1 LNRENEK
8 AMFASKKRI
17 TRKRTRNTGKGAK
30 MGSHGFKVNKGTVV
44 RLAKSTSGGWSRG
57 EKPAPREEVIAT
69 LADMVNT
76 DPSIKKIKKHI
87 KVFSVSYSNKP
98 QYGGM
103 WDKEKKQVTI
113 KDYPSLTAPYL
124 RHTIIHEIVGHVFW
138 DLSRKWRRNELVKFN
153 ELANSL
159 PPVDDYV
166 KTYEND
172 KRNDED
178 DDLKL
183 FKKSVEHIPDYD
195 ASDYEAEE
203 YEEKLKKFEEK
214 RKNNGHESMTRYANE
229 QHSAI
234 TEIMYND
241 MASGKRRLINDS
253 DKQKLI
259 QAWKE
264 LHY

>member
-1 LNRENEK
+1 LNRDQEK

-17 TRKRTRNTGKGAK
+17 TRKRTRNTGKSAK
-30 MGSHGFKVNKGTVV
+30 MGSHGFKVHKGTVV
-44 RLAKSTSGGWSRG
+44 RLSKETAGGWSRG
-57 EKPAPREEVIAT
+57 GKPAPREEVIAT
-69 LADMVNT
+69 LADMINT

-87 KVFSVSYSNKP
+87 KVFSVSYSDKP

-103 WDKEKKQVTI
+103 WDFDKKQITI
-113 KDYPSLTAPYL
+113 KDYPSLTPPYL
-124 RHTIIHEIVGHVFW
+124 RHTIVHEIVGHVFW

-159 PPVDDYV
+159 PPVNDYV
-166 KTYEND
+166 KKYEND
-172 KRNDED
+172 KANGEH

-183 FKKSVEHIPDYD
+183 FEKSIEHIPEYD
-195 ASDYEAEE
+195 ANDELANELQ
-203 YEEKLKKFEEK
+203 EKTKNFQEK
-214 RKNNGHESMTRYANE
+214 RKTNGHDSMTVYANE

-241 MASGKRRLINDS
+241 IASGHRILINDS